1 MIVGTYGNNG
11 NNKLSSWAARP
22 VVWLTSVSAF
32 LAAVT
37 TIAATPPLAA
47 HVPAG
52 VATWLGVATVAVT
65 AILGALT
72 HGKVTPVADPRGSDG
87 APLVPKVAR
96 PGAGLNDGPA
106 AGCRGSSVTP

>member
-1 MIVGTYGNNG
+1 MSKYGQ
-11 NNKLSSWAARP
+11 KLSSWSTKP
-22 VVWLTSVSAF
+22 VVWLTTVSAL

-52 VATWLGVATVAVT
+52 VATWLGTATVAVT

-72 HGKVTPVADPRGSDG
+72 HGKVTPVAAPRGTDG
-87 APLVPKVAR
+87 VELVPRVA
-96 PGAGLNDGPA
+96 AGTVGGSGA
-106 AGCRGSSVTP
+106 AGCKGSSVAP